1 MRLQALA
8 VLLLASIALLPTS
21 SGHQDG
27 GDLVNA
33 VLGNPSQTF
42 SSEQARIRA
51 HLEAVAERLA
61 RVDDSSLAPALR
73 DARQRNLDRLRAYAR
88 AGAFPSKPAHMPG
101 RIPNFLDDRG
111 NVCAVGY
118 LVEQDLGRD
127 AVVAVARD
135 YQFDYVPYIDSPA
148 LADWQ
153 ATSGLSTLE
162 LAMIQPNYDGGGGG
176 YPPPPP
182 PTYGTFLWNGGWTN
196 EDLLLAGLLTS
207 NLVTSIANFA
217 YLSEGRGHVIGG
229 WFGIFSGAASFIY
242 GISADEPAF
251 TAAGVMA
258 GAIGATSF
266 GLAIAKGRDDQPSVS
281 IAPTARPDDE
291 GGVEFGVAADVHF

>member
-33 VLGNPSQTF
+33 VLGNSSQTF

-88 AGAFPSKPAHMPG
+88 AGAFPRKPANMPG

-162 LAMIQPNYDGGGGG
+162 LTMIQPQYGEPD
-176 YPPPPP
+176 P
-182 PTYGTFLWNGGWTN
+182 PTSPPSINFWSGGGWTN

-242 GISADEPAF
+242 GISAEEPAF

-266 GLAIAKGRDDQPSVS
+266 GLAIAKGRDDEPSVS

-291 GGVEFGVAADVHF
+291 GSVEFGVAADVHF

>member
-8 VLLLASIALLPTS
+8 ALLLASIALLPTS

-33 VLGNPSQTF
+33 VLGNSSQIF

-73 DARQRNLDRLRAYAR
+73 DARQRNLDRLRAYAY
-88 AGAFPSKPAHMPG
+88 AGVFPSNPASIAG
-101 RIPNFLDDRG
+101 RTPNFLDDHG

-135 YQFDYVPYIDSPA
+135 YQFDYVPYINSPA

-153 ATSGLSTLE
+153 ASSGLSTLE
-162 LAMIQPNYDGGGGG
+162 LAMIQPSYGD
-176 YPPPPP
+176 PDPPP
-182 PTYGTFLWNGGWTN
+182 PTTAIRFWSGGGWSDR
-196 EDLLLAGLLTS
+196 DLLLAGLLTS

-217 YLSEGRGHVIGG
+217 YLTEGRGHAIGG
-229 WFGIFSGAASFIY
+229 WVGIFSGAASFIY
-242 GISADEPAF
+242 GISAEEPAF

-266 GLAIAKGRDDQPSVS
+266 GLAIAKGRDDEPSVS